1 MEVTRRIR
9 ALPAPPPLTFK
20 AVLRFLST
28 ELQVG
33 RYFCVHLSSNYLNR
47 LETVTEISPSEA
59 EEQYKKYLRI
69 TKWYLGRKKMLQLIW
84 LLSIYTHTYT
94 HLLPFKM
101 YLLNRSSEGKRVP
114 LIELKIS
121 QHSGIWS
128 FWRYLADLWISFII
142 CSLCCQKATGK
153 CKVVG
158 GGKVWV

>member
-20 AVLRFLST
+20 AVLRFLSI

-33 RYFCVHLSSNYLNR
+33 RYFCVRLSSNYLNR
-47 LETVTEISPSEA
+47 LETVAEISPSEV

-84 LLSIYTHTYT
+84 LLSIHTHTYT

-101 YLLNRSSEGKRVP
+101 YLLNRSSERKRVP
-114 LIELKIS
+114 LIELKIF
-121 QHSGIWS
+121 QHSDIWS
-128 FWRYLADLWISFII
+128 FWRYLTHLWISSII
-142 CSLCCQKATGK
+142 CSLCCQKAIGK

-158 GGKVWV
+158 GEKSWV